1 VDDIVTLHRQ
11 ALDRT
16 GEVVAGVG
24 ADQWGAATP
33 CDGWDAREL
42 LNHIVSGNLWVVEL
56 AGGRTIDDVGDALD
70 GDALGDDPLGAY
82 RSSAGKA
89 DAAFSAPGVMDAPV
103 AVSYGPIPGSAY
115 ASDRLVDVLIH
126 GWDLAVATGQD
137 TSLDPTLVEAC
148 WEAVA
153 PHAEM
158 LRASGMFGGDVD
170 VPDGASRQTQ
180 LLALLGRRE
189 GG

>member
-1 VDDIVTLHRQ
+1 MSDIVTLHRQ

-16 GEVVAGVG
+16 ATVVAGIG
-24 ADQWGAATP
+24 ADQWSLGTP
-33 CDGWDAREL
+33 CDGWDARQL

-56 AGGRTIDDVGDALD
+56 TAGRTIDEVGDALD
-70 GDALGDDPLGAY
+70 GDVLGDDPAAAY
-82 RSSAGKA
+82 RASAEA
-89 DAAFSAPGVMDAPV
+89 AHAAFSTPGVMEAPV

-115 ASDRLVDVLIH
+115 AADRLVDVAIH

-137 TSLDPTLVEAC
+137 ATLAPELVEAC
-148 WEAVA
+148 WEAAA

-170 VPDGASRQTQ
+170 VPDGADRQTQ
-180 LLALLGRRE
+180 LLALLGRTA
-189 GG
+189 